1 MQLDYESCDILH
13 GLEGEEKAKRRRLL
27 EELGIEELRLRKGKA
42 EPLCLFSPSAVLC
55 SQQ

>member
-13 GLEGEEKAKRRRLL
+13 GLEGEEKARRRRLL